1 MANFYRF
8 AERALDRAESVGD
21 RRRKQALEIAKM
33 TERGLTGRARMTE
46 RGLTQREG
54 MSQVGQ
60 TQRTGMTEAGQTRRI
75 GMTEAGLSERQKRT
89 ELGLEARQR
98 LGADIAYQQQRL
110 VGEQAL
116 QLQREKPTSIFSETT
131 NPITGEKTR
140 TPGEAIGGKATYYE
154 PPGLGENKKKKKRL
168 GATGGWGDFD
178 Y

>member
-1 MANFYRF
+1 MADFYRF

-33 TERGLTGRARMTE
+33 TEKGLTGRAGMTE
-46 RGLTQREG
+46 RGLTQR
-54 MSQVGQ
+54 
-60 TQRTGMTEAGQTRRI
+60 TGMTETGLTRRA
-75 GMTEAGLSERQKRT
+75 GMTQAGDTRRTGMMEAGLSERQKRA

-98 LGADIAYQQQRL
+98 LGADIAYQQQQL
-110 VGEQAL
+110 VGAQTL
-116 QLQREKPTSIFSETT
+116 QLQREKPASIFSETT

-154 PPGLGENKKKKKRL
+154 PPGLGENKKKKKKI
-168 GATGGWGDFD
+168 GATGGWSDFD